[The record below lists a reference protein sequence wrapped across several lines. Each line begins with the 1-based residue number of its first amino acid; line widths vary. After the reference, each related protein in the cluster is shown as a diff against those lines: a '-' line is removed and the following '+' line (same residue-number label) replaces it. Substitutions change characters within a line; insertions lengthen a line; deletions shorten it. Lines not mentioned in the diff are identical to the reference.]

1 VEPGDNDRV
10 DRQALAAILRAV
22 PPEMLST
29 LAVKETVQEAWQA
42 IKIRRIGV
50 RRVREAN
57 EQQLRREF
65 ADMCFKDGESVD
77 DFSLRL
83 CGLANNLHTL
93 GDEITEAEVVKKL
106 LHVVPENL
114 QQIAISI
121 ETLLELTRC
130 PLKR

>member
-1 VEPGDNDRV
+1 MEPGDNDRV
-10 DRQALAAILRAV
+10 DRQALAAILRVV

-29 LAVKETVQEAWQA
+29 LAIKETVQEAWQA

-77 DFSLRL
+77 DFSQRL
-83 CGLANNLHTL
+83 CGPANNLHTL